1 MDGVLRP
8 MPLSE
13 IFYDYLE
20 SPIDAEKAIRE
31 RPPMALAFCGF
42 LAAATALSLWEN
54 LGAGGFF
61 SFTFRAASIFLWSL
75 LSAFLWAAVIHL
87 YASMRPQSGAFAPTA
102 AKSLVVYFGLSDF
115 AWALAAVA
123 AFVSLIS
130 NPLHYLSFL
139 LIAIAIFLNLA
150 LKARGI
156 KSVYQ
161 FSGPKSWLLALA
173 PYVLIAFFGV
183 CFIILGLLGFFLR

>member
-87 YASMRPQSGAFAPTA
+87 YASMRAQSGAFAPTA